1 MKWSGITWGSTLGMS
16 IHGRSWCHKEPKV
29 PHERNKCC
37 AFSTWP
43 QPAMQKLASVKIM
56 SRFTRFDLVGN
67 MSQSNLKQKLKPS
80 KHLSYKKKTYI
91 YSNKKYL
98 SGNQNYSIVIAS
110 FTLPP
115 RLEGKWRMNF
125 FFFFQKDKSTLALTY
140 VSTKLLTPFSFLFN
154 LFSSNVK
161 ASSTHLSIFTFQ
173 LLFLSALAYLL
184 GYTVDYFISRSPV
197 FFYLFFFQ

>member
-80 KHLSYKKKTYI
+80 KHLSYKKKHIFIQIKNIFRVT
-91 YSNKKYL
+91 KTTPL
-98 SGNQNYSIVIAS
+98 LLLAS
-110 FTLPP
+110 PFLQDWKESEEWISFFSFKRTNRPL
-115 RLEGKWRMNF
+115 LWRMF
-125 FFFFQKDKSTLALTY
+125 
-140 VSTKLLTPFSFLFN
+140 LLNYLHLFPFSSIYFL
-154 LFSSNVK
+154 
-161 ASSTHLSIFTFQ
+161 
-173 LLFLSALAYLL
+173 
-184 GYTVDYFISRSPV
+184 PM
-197 FFYLFFFQ
+197 